1 MSDALHLDDTP
12 SLPTEALL
20 DALGEGVLVLD
31 AAWRIRHVNAAAE
44 RVLGRHR
51 KELCGRPFWTEFPR
65 ILGTPFETT
74 YRRAMAEQVPLTVEE
89 HFAPHDARY
98 EVRAV
103 PCAGHLMVLFQD
115 VTARYQA
122 EQARAQSATR
132 LRELLMQAPAA
143 VCLLRG
149 PEHVFEL
156 ANPLHRQLHGGRDF
170 LGLPIREAQP
180 ELAGLG
186 FYELLDHVYT
196 TGEPHMGKAVPVR
209 VDLRGDGVVEERFFD
224 FTYQPVRDGEGRVT
238 GVASFA
244 FEVTEQVRA
253 RRELEQL
260 AARLRG
266 GESRF
271 RRLFDSPMMG
281 LIFTDYS
288 GRMLEANDTFL
299 RMLGFSRQDLE
310 EGHLRWDTLTPPEY
324 QEANAR
330 AVAELRAT
338 GYAQPFEKE
347 YFREDGSRVPVLMG
361 STRVEEQQLNITFV
375 LDLTQRK
382 QAEQRLHL
390 LSEASTMLGRSL
402 DYTETLESLTRL
414 VVPRFADW
422 CAVDM
427 LTEDGQVERLAVAH
441 PDPRKVEVVR
451 ELIRHSPIDLSAPT
465 GAGRVLKTGEPLWV
479 PDIPEEALA
488 AVSRTPEA
496 LRMLRT
502 LGLRSYL
509 CVPLVARGR
518 VLGCLSMAQAES
530 GRRYTQEDVRL
541 ADDIARRAALSVDN
555 ARLYREAQEAIRLR
569 DEFLSIASHELKT
582 PLTSL
587 RLQLSLIERNMGAE
601 SRERLRPKVL
611 GAHRQVDRLSG
622 LVDTLLDV
630 SRIATGRIAL
640 ERSEVDLAFMARE
653 AVERLREV
661 FEQAGSRVH
670 LHAEGPVPGWWDAL
684 RLDQVLVNL
693 LTNAA
698 KYGQGRPISIRV
710 EAEAERARFI
720 VQDEGIG
727 IPAEALPRLF
737 GRFERAVSDRH
748 YGGLGL
754 GLYISR
760 EIVQA
765 HGGHIQVH
773 SQPGAG
779 ATFVVDLPRGRPPG

>member
-1 MSDALHLDDTP
+1 VRD

-31 AAWRIRHVNAAAE
+31 EAWRIRHVNAAAE

-51 KELCGRPFWTEFPR
+51 EELSGRSLWAEFPR
-65 ILGTPFETT
+65 ILGTSFETT
-74 YRRAMAEQVPLTVEE
+74 YRRALAEQVPLTVEE
-89 HFAPHDARY
+89 HFAPHGARY

-103 PCAGHLMVLFQD
+103 PCAGHLMVLFRD
-115 VTARYQA
+115 VTARHQA
-122 EQARAQSATR
+122 EQARAQSAAR
-132 LRELLMQAPAA
+132 LHELLMQAPAA

-156 ANPLHRQLHGGRDF
+156 SNPLHRELHGGRDF

-186 FYELLDHVYT
+186 FFELLDRVYT
-196 TGEPHMGKAVPVR
+196 TGEPHMGKDVPVR
-209 VDLRGDGVVEERFFD
+209 VALRGDGVVEERFFD
-224 FTYQPVRDGEGRVT
+224 FTYQPLRDSAGRVD
-238 GVASFA
+238 GVAGFA

-260 AARLRG
+260 AARLRE
-266 GESRF
+266 GEARF

-288 GRMLEANDTFL
+288 GRVREANDTFL
-299 RMLGFSRQDLE
+299 RMLGFTRQELA
-310 EGHLRWDTLTPPEY
+310 EGRMRWDMLTPSEY
-324 QEANAR
+324 KDATAR
-330 AVAELRAT
+330 ALAELQAT
-338 GYAQPFEKE
+338 GDAHPFEKE
-347 YFREDGSRVPVLMG
+347 YFRKDGSRVPVLMG
-361 STRVEEQQLNITFV
+361 STRVEEQQLNFTFV

-382 QAEQRLHL
+382 QVEQRLHL
-390 LSEASTMLGRSL
+390 LSEASTLLGGSL

-414 VVPRFADW
+414 VVPQFADW

-427 LTEDGQVERLAVAH
+427 LTEDGRVERLAVAH
-441 PDPRKVEVVR
+441 PDPEKVEVVR
-451 ELIRHSPIDLSAPT
+451 ELILHNPVELSSPT
-465 GAGRVLKTGEPLWV
+465 GAGRVLRTGEPLWI
-479 PDIPEEALA
+479 PDIPEEALV
-488 AVSRTPEA
+488 AVTRSPEA
-496 LRMLRT
+496 LRVLRA

-509 CVPLVARGR
+509 CVPLMARGR
-518 VLGCLSMAQAES
+518 VLGCLTLVHAES
-530 GRRYTQEDVRL
+530 GRRYTQEDLRL
-541 ADDIARRAALSVDN
+541 ADDVARRAALSVDN

-587 RLQLSLIERNMGAE
+587 RLQLSLIQRNMGAE
-601 SRERLRPKVL
+601 SQERLQPKVV

-640 ERSEVDLAFMARE
+640 ERTEVDLCLMARE

-661 FEQAGSRVH
+661 FEQAGSPVH
-670 LHAEGPVPGWWDAL
+670 LHADAPVLGWWDTL

-710 EAEAERARFI
+710 EADAERARFI

-727 IPAEALPRLF
+727 IPPDALPRLF
-737 GRFERAVSDRH
+737 GRFERAVSTRH

-754 GLYISR
+754 GLFISR

-765 HGGHIQVH
+765 HGGRIEVR

-779 ATFVVDLPRGRPPG
+779 STFVVDLPRGRPPG

>member
-1 MSDALHLDDTP
+1 
-12 SLPTEALL
+12 
-20 DALGEGVLVLD
+20 VD
-31 AAWRIRHVNAAAE
+31 AAWRFRHVNAVAE
-44 RVLGRHR
+44 RVLGRR
-51 KELCGRPFWTEFPR
+51 REELYGRVLWTEFPR

-89 HFAPHDARY
+89 HYAPHDVWY

-103 PCAGHLMVLFQD
+103 PSAGHLMVLFQD

-122 EQARAQSATR
+122 EQGRARQ
-132 LRELLMQAPAA
+132 
-143 VCLLRG
+143 
-149 PEHVFEL
+149 EL
-156 ANPLHRQLHGGRDF
+156 A
-170 LGLPIREAQP
+170 
-180 ELAGLG
+180 
-186 FYELLDHVYT
+186 
-196 TGEPHMGKAVPVR
+196 
-209 VDLRGDGVVEERFFD
+209 
-224 FTYQPVRDGEGRVT
+224 
-238 GVASFA
+238 
-244 FEVTEQVRA
+244 
-253 RRELEQL
+253 
-260 AARLRG
+260 LRG

-271 RRLFDSPMMG
+271 RRLFDSPLMG
-281 LIFTDYS
+281 LLFTDYS
-288 GRMLEANDTFL
+288 GRVLEANDTFL
-299 RMLGFSRQDLE
+299 RMLGFTRQDLD
-310 EGHLRWDTLTPPEY
+310 EGCLRWDTLTPPEH

-330 AVAELRAT
+330 AMAELQAT
-338 GYAQPFEKE
+338 GYIRPFEKE
-347 YFREDGSRVPVLMG
+347 YFRKDGSRVPVLMG

-375 LDLTQRK
+375 LDLSQRK
-382 QAEQRLHL
+382 QTEQRLHL
-390 LSEASTMLGRSL
+390 LSDASTLLGRSL

-427 LTEDGQVERLAVAH
+427 LTEEGRVERLAVAH
-441 PDPRKVEVVR
+441 PDPQKVEVVR
-451 ELIRHSPIDLSAPT
+451 ELIRYNPIDLSSPT
-465 GAGRVLKTGEPLWV
+465 GAGRVLRTGEPLWV
-479 PDIPEEALA
+479 PEVPEEALT
-488 AVSRTPEA
+488 AVTRSPEA
-496 LRMLRT
+496 LEMLRT

-601 SRERLRPKVL
+601 SREKLRPKVT

-622 LVDTLLDV
+622 LVDSLLDV

-640 ERSEVDLAFMARE
+640 ERTEGDLVLMAQE

-661 FEQAGSRVH
+661 FEQAGSPVH
-670 LHAEGPVPGWWDAL
+670 LHAEQPVLGWWDVP

-710 EAEAERARFI
+710 EAEPERARFI

-727 IPAEALPRLF
+727 IAAEALPRLF

-773 SQPGAG
+773 SRPGEG
-779 ATFVVDLPRGRPPG
+779 STFVVDLPRGHPPD